1 MHTKCT
7 LSEETHLYLVH
18 LGVSWKSQL
27 ITVRAVRAGGEIPSR
42 CPGLLVGHTLYHTAL
57 FPVSYRHTLFTMLHS
72 GLLVRHTLV
81 QTLPSTLHTLLEEA
95 HTALLVR
102 HTLEAHCCSNT
113 RHNTTYYPVGL
124 IAPPS

>member
-1 MHTKCT
+1 MHTKCA
-7 LSEETHLYLVH
+7 LSEETHLHLVH

-72 GLLVRHTLV
+72 SLLERHTFV

-95 HTALLVR
+95 HTALSVR
-102 HTLEAHCCSNT
+102 HTVVRTHVTILP
-113 RHNTTYYPVGL
+113 TTLLV
-124 IAPPS
+124 